1 MKNLETYK
9 AEDYT
14 VLIVDDNLANV
25 KILSAV
31 LEKANYNIISVDSG
45 ERCIEILQDK
55 EVDIILMDVMLP
67 GLSGFEVT
75 ELIYKQGFNN
85 IPILYI
91 SSLNDV
97 ESTVKGFE
105 AGGVDF
111 ITKPFYKEEVL
122 ARLENHLKIKALEKE
137 RIERIRT
144 LKSREVELSLLNKQ
158 NEDLVRMVSHDIRN
172 PLTGIIGLLNIM
184 KEDDMPKEELHEMID
199 IMLKSSTELMQLVKD
214 VLDKEQTNSI
224 ISQLDLK
231 HDDINLTI
239 KKLIELNNSKALL
252 KKISLNFETNSKR
265 IAFKHDIH
273 KMEIVLNNLISNA
286 LRFST
291 TNGRVEIETIDKE
304 DIVCIN
310 ITDTGIGIPDE
321 MIERFIIPSSR
332 DAEIKQSNE
341 TGSGLGL
348 EIVLDFI
355 QLHKGKIWVESK
367 DYVGTTF
374 FIELP
379 KNLS

>member
-67 GLSGFEVT
+67 GLSRFEVT

>member
-75 ELIYKQGFNN
+75 ELLYKQGFNN

-199 IMLKSSTELMQLVKD
+199 VMLKSSTELMQLVKD

-239 KKLIELNNSKALL
+239 KKLVELNNSKALL

>member
-75 ELIYKQGFNN
+75 ELLYKQGFNN

>member
-9 AEDYT
+9 AEDYS

-75 ELIYKQGFNN
+75 ELLYKQGFNN

-239 KKLIELNNSKALL
+239 KKLVELNNSKALL

>member
-184 KEDDMPKEELHEMID
+184 KEDDMPKEELHEMIN
-199 IMLKSSTELMQLVKD
+199 IMLKSSAELMQLVKD

-252 KKISLNFETNSKR
+252 KKISLNFEINSKR